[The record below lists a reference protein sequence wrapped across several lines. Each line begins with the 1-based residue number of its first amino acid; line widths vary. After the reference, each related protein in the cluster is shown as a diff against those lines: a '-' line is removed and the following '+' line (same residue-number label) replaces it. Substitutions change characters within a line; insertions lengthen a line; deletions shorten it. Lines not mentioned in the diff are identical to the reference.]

1 MIEAIKI
8 ERTRSLSSSSNPRR
22 HTHQTGRVSPPT
34 LAAWNVRSI
43 LDNPRSN
50 RPERKSTLVARE
62 LALYKVDIAAL
73 SETRFSEQGQLEGDT
88 TGRLPCL
95 PQGTNDLLMKLRL
108 PLQGGEFATTVSVYA
123 PSMTSPYAARNKFY
137 ENLHALLATAS
148 KADQLVVLGDFNV
161 RVTQTMLPGEEC
173 WVPIVSMASMTM
185 ACFSAPAQNTGSS

>member
-1 MIEAIKI
+1 M
-8 ERTRSLSSSSNPRR
+8 
-22 HTHQTGRVSPPT
+22 
-34 LAAWNVRSI
+34 
-43 LDNPRSN
+43 
-50 RPERKSTLVARE
+50 ARE

-73 SETRFSEQGQLEGDT
+73 SETRFSEQGQLEGAERRNAGVPFALRKDT

-123 PSMTSPYAARNKFY
+123 PPMTSPYAARNKFY

-148 KADQLVVLGDFNV
+148 KADKLVVLGDFNT

-173 WVPIVSMASMTM
+173 WVPIVSMAPMTM